1 MDSALAD
8 AAPRVIRPK
17 SIEVRTPQFVFP
29 GLGPGIHERLL
40 VDGRAKPGQD
50 VCSVGHTDGV
60 PHPLI
65 AGAWWLPPVMVAV
78 QFGCEAEPVVEGA
91 RRRIARLDLQAD
103 AVRAL
108 I

>member
-50 VCSVGHTDGV
+50 A
-60 PHPLI
+60 
-65 AGAWWLPPVMVAV
+65 AGTIR
-78 QFGCEAEPVVEGA
+78 FE
-91 RRRIARLDLQAD
+91 RIMLSLRPE
-103 AVRAL
+103 